1 MFKTVNRMII
11 RFLVL
16 VAIVFLLSLLVKGQ
30 NLKKS
35 FHKPDPKWSLK
46 SNYLNVPAV
55 GRKRRSGDENNP
67 KSFLEGIL
75 NRKSNRV
82 DPESN
87 YPQILSGKL
96 QPNGQNWFTV
106 LPTPVL
112 IHRVSLRTIVG
123 LYVTSIGHRRINQI
137 ISEAQYGSDDADRHA
152 RLHLAATHL
161 LYYITF
167 LKEGIC
173 TFGVVSMNRQIYSDN
188 PDYSRFLTVTSDY
201 LLSSAH
207 LYKHAVS
214 KYKLIHPTVVL
225 PSVFDVMLHCF
236 KTLPSAKEC
245 YNPRSDILTKYK
257 CLPTCKSDNT
267 CKEKSAYLPKL
278 MKNVLYFFISEF
290 TTLEDR

>member
-1 MFKTVNRMII
+1 MLF
-11 RFLVL
+11 RFLSFVTIVL
-16 VAIVFLLSLLVKGQ
+16 LLILLVNGQ
-30 NLKKS
+30 NLKS
-35 FHKPDPKWSLK
+35 SHQQDPKWPFVSGSQQNLTRV
-46 SNYLNVPAV
+46 SRN
-55 GRKRRSGDENNP
+55 RRSGHEGNT

-137 ISEAQYGSDDADRHA
+137 VSEAQNGGDDADRQS

-173 TFGVVSMNRQIYSDN
+173 TFGVVSMNRQIYRDD

-214 KYKLIHPTVVL
+214 KYKLIHPSVIL

-245 YNPRSDILTKYK
+245 FNPKSDILTKYK